1 MRPPQA
7 ILSQPPMPPI
17 SAARLREAQDRFI
30 AQWGQMGSAWGIS
43 RTVAEIFALLYITGE
58 PLNADDVID
67 RLQISR
73 GNASMSLR
81 SLLDWGLITRVH
93 KRGDRK
99 EYFQAEQDPWIMA
112 RQIVRERFRR
122 EIQPVVASIYEL
134 RDLTDPSNHNPRAAS
149 PAQAESDVLPARAE
163 TNPTSDPSPK
173 QNTEHNERLDA
184 LLELLNTTDKLVE
197 RFVGSEGK
205 GLRLA
210 ATMLAKIP

>member
-1 MRPPQA
+1 MTT
-7 ILSQPPMPPI
+7 PI
-17 SAARLREAQDRFI
+17 TSENLREAQDRFI

-99 EYFQAEQDPWIMA
+99 EYFQAEQDPWNMA
-112 RQIVRERFRR
+112 RQITRERFRR
-122 EIQPVVASIYEL
+122 EIQPVVAAIYEL
-134 RDLTDPSNHNPRAAS
+134 RDLTAPTPKTHQLKSTSNPAPSPRSAPEPASTQTSPS
-149 PAQAESDVLPARAE
+149 PAQPTPAQI
-163 TNPTSDPSPK
+163 N
-173 QNTEHNERLDA
+173 EHNARLDA
-184 LLELLNTTDKLVE
+184 LLDLLNTTDKLVE

-205 GLRLA
+205 GLRFA
-210 ATMLAKIP
+210 ANVLAKIP